1 MRCREA
7 SELMSLY
14 LDHRLAPD
22 QVAEL
27 HDHLSVCPRCQR
39 EWEAMQRVSSLL
51 LVLSSPGRTET
62 VGAPMA
68 APPADF
74 TVNVMDRLAQRE
86 ARRRLFWGGMVL
98 LLAALTLG
106 AFALPTL
113 VGPLSLLWPILAY
126 PSLVGK
132 GLLSLSQLIHVLRSL
147 LEACWL
153 VVTMLLSAIHPYI
166 LFVYFSMA
174 LLLTA
179 FWLTVIFSQVRQ
191 GVPVNVQ
198 EG

>member
-22 QVAEL
+22 RVAEL

-51 LVLSSPGRTET
+51 LVLSSRKCTET
-62 VGAPMA
+62 VSAPRV
-68 APPADF
+68 APSADF
-74 TVNVMDRLAQRE
+74 TANVMDRLAQRE

-98 LLAALTLG
+98 LLAALSLG
-106 AFALPTL
+106 AVALPTL
-113 VGPLSLLWPILAY
+113 VEPLCLLWPFAVH
-126 PSLVGK
+126 PFLVGK

-147 LEACWL
+147 LQACWL
-153 VVTMLLSAIHPYI
+153 VATVLLSTIHPYV
-166 LFVYFSMA
+166 LFVYLPLA
-174 LLLTA
+174 LFLTA
-179 FWLTVIFSQVRQ
+179 FWLTVILPQVRQ
-191 GVPVNVQ
+191 GVPANLQ

>member
-39 EWEAMQRVSSLL
+39 EWEAMQQVSSFLR
-51 LVLSSPGRTET
+51 GT
-62 VGAPMA
+62 PMI
-68 APPADF
+68 APPAEF
-74 TVNVMDRLAQRE
+74 TTSVMDRLAQCE

-98 LLAALTLG
+98 LLAALSLG
-106 AFALPTL
+106 AIALPSL
-113 VGPLSLLWPILAY
+113 VEPLSLLWPILAH

-132 GLLSLSQLIHVLRSL
+132 GLLSLSQLIHALRSL

-153 VVTMLLSAIHPYI
+153 VVTVLLSAIHPYV
-166 LFVYFSMA
+166 LFVYLSIA
-174 LLLTA
+174 LSLTA

-198 EG
+198 KG